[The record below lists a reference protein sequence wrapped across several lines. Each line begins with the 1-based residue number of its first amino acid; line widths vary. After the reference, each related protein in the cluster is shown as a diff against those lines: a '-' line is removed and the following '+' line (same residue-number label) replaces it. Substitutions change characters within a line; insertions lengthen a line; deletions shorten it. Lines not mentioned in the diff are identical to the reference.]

1 MFKLSCSKESKPLE
15 KDSAE
20 SQTRWGFQCFV
31 YAMLRS
37 VIRSENWF
45 KTQTTFYHIWGS
57 FVYTVS
63 FQNLPIL
70 FTFLFVLAILSELAF
85 ILQQSMMKCFFNY
98 SLYFKG
104 NYENDDIITII
115 LLT

>member
-1 MFKLSCSKESKPLE
+1 MLCPCPDTAEKKKKKKKEKKSDENSDLKWVIMFKLSCSKESKPLE

-45 KTQTTFYHIWGS
+45 KTQTNG
-57 FVYTVS
+57 V
-63 FQNLPIL
+63 
-70 FTFLFVLAILSELAF
+70 
-85 ILQQSMMKCFFNY
+85 
-98 SLYFKG
+98 
-104 NYENDDIITII
+104 
-115 LLT
+115 